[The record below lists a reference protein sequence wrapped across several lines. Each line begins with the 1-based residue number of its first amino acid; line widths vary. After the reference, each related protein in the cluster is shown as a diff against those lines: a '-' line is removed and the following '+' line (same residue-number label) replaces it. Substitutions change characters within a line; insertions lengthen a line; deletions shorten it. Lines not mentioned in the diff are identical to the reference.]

1 MEEMDLNDVLGKLNE
16 LENERQAILKN
27 INNLMAEIDNTS
39 LKENNDVFLD
49 LESREK
55 AMKEVNKKIRLAKKE
70 QAKYDL
76 IFDRQLELVKERDV
90 LVNKNF
96 EIITNINNVNSEIS
110 VIDGRITTLDEE
122 INRLIM
128 LGVSQE
134 AVAALNKE
142 KETLQKDKAEKL
154 AKIEELNYQ
163 KEIIFDKSKRR
174 KEEAEN
180 KDEISEEQRE
190 NVYKQFDDL
199 APVVD
204 PNEQV
209 VPVEN
214 KETKEEPEVEE
225 KKVEIKDSE
234 PTKSNNKLENAANA
248 IKNGAIDVKNEAE
261 NLMKKRPKLI
271 KNIAGW
277 VKSHPT
283 AIALAAGAIAIS
295 LMAGGAVAALA
306 ATAGEAASAYVAYK
320 STLGKGK

>member
-1 MEEMDLNDVLGKLNE
+1 MEEMDLNDVLGRLNE

-76 IFDRQLELVKERDV
+76 IFDRQLELVKEKDA

-154 AKIEELNYQ
+154 AEIEELNYQ

-174 KEEAEN
+174 KEEVEN

-225 KKVEIKDSE
+225 KKEEIKDSE

-271 KNIAGW
+271 KNIASW

>member
-1 MEEMDLNDVLGKLNE
+1 MNIG
-16 LENERQAILKN
+16 IL
-27 INNLMAEIDNTS
+27 S
-39 LKENNDVFLD
+39 G
-49 LESREK
+49 
-55 AMKEVNKKIRLAKKE
+55 
-70 QAKYDL
+70 
-76 IFDRQLELVKERDV
+76 LVKEKDA

-154 AKIEELNYQ
+154 AEIEELNYQ

-174 KEEAEN
+174 KEEVEN

-225 KKVEIKDSE
+225 KKEEIKDSE

-271 KNIAGW
+271 KNITGW
-277 VKSHPT
+277 VKNHPT
-283 AIALAAGAIAIS
+283 AIVLAAGAIAIS

-306 ATAGEAASAYVAYK
+306 ATAGEATSAYIAYK

>member
-76 IFDRQLELVKERDV
+76 IFDRQLELVKEKDA

-110 VIDGRITTLDEE
+110 VIDGRITALDEE
-122 INRLIM
+122 INRLIV

-154 AKIEELNYQ
+154 AEIEELNYQ

-174 KEEAEN
+174 KEEVEN

-225 KKVEIKDSE
+225 KKEEIKDSE

-271 KNIAGW
+271 KNIASW

>member
-76 IFDRQLELVKERDV
+76 IFDRQLELVKEKDA

-122 INRLIM
+122 INRLIV

-154 AKIEELNYQ
+154 AEIEELNYQ

-174 KEEAEN
+174 KEEVEN

-225 KKVEIKDSE
+225 KKEEIKDSE

-277 VKSHPT
+277 VKNHPT
-283 AIALAAGAIAIS
+283 AIVLAAGAIAIS

>member
-1 MEEMDLNDVLGKLNE
+1 MEEMDLNDVLRKLNE

-27 INNLMAEIDNTS
+27 INNLMTEIDNTS

-76 IFDRQLELVKERDV
+76 IFDRQLELVKEKDA

-122 INRLIM
+122 INRLIV

-142 KETLQKDKAEKL
+142 KETLKKDKAEKL
-154 AKIEELNYQ
+154 AEIEELNYQ
-163 KEIIFDKSKRR
+163 KEIIFDKSKRK
-174 KEEAEN
+174 KEEVEN

-225 KKVEIKDSE
+225 KKEEIKDSE

-277 VKSHPT
+277 VKNHPT
-283 AIALAAGAIAIS
+283 AIVLAAGAIAIS